1 MESDEGRGEP
11 GSLRPAP
18 PAPDNP
24 PGSLRPAPP
33 APDNP
38 PGRTGFDR
46 RPGSFLVV
54 QALTF
59 VRIPLSVAF
68 AACLLSL
75 GWSSA
80 GVRTLLLLLLIFAE
94 TTDWLDG
101 LVARR
106 LGVVSEWGA
115 MYDPYADSVSRL
127 IVYWAE
133 AVSGLVTPLVPLV
146 MALRDVT
153 VAYCRV
159 VLSRHGRTVS
169 AKLSGKIK
177 AHVQAIVAV
186 LALLGPLYWAR
197 TGNWTVHALS
207 WIVIVVTA
215 ASVIQYVGAALSAGR
230 VVRTSR
236 GPDRPGRE
244 AR

>member
-1 MESDEGRGEP
+1 MDVGRNGVPVLQGESGVESGEGRG
-11 GSLRPAP
+11 G
-18 PAPDNP
+18 
-24 PGSLRPAPP
+24 
-33 APDNP
+33 
-38 PGRTGFDR
+38 PGRTGSGR
-46 RPGSFLVV
+46 RPRSFLAV

-94 TTDWLDG
+94 ITDWLDG

-106 LGVVSEWGA
+106 LGVASEWGA
-115 MYDPYADSVSRL
+115 MCDPYADSVSRL

-133 AVSGLVTPLVPLV
+133 AVSGLVIPLVPLV
-146 MALRDVT
+146 MALRDVS
-153 VAYCRV
+153 VAYCRI

-169 AKLSGKIK
+169 ARLSGKIK
-177 AHVQAIVAV
+177 AHVQVAGAV
-186 LALLGPLYWAR
+186 SALLGPLYWVR
-197 TGNWTVHALS
+197 TGKWTVHAIS
-207 WIVIVVTA
+207 WIVIIVTA
-215 ASVIQYVGAALSAGR
+215 ASVIQYARAALSAGC
-230 VVRTSR
+230 
-236 GPDRPGRE
+236 E